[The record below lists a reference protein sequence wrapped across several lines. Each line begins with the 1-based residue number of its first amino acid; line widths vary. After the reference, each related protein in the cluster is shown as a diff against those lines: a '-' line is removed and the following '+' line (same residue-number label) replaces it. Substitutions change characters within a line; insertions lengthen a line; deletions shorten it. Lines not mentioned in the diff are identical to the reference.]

1 MRLRGKAVRYGDHV
15 NTDVILP
22 GKYLGITDP
31 KELGKYAMAGLDPDF
46 RTKLGGQGIVVAGR
60 NFGCGSSREEAPLA
74 LKSAG
79 VLCVVASSF
88 ARIFYRNAINV
99 GLPVV
104 ELEGAKKRVAEGD
117 VLSVDLS
124 EGIVQNET
132 QGTTYEFNPLPE
144 FIREIL
150 ADGGLVE
157 HMKRR
162 GEAHGEGV

>member
-1 MRLRGKAVRYGDHV
+1 MKIRGKIVKYGDHI

-22 GKYLGITDP
+22 GKYLGITDH

-46 RTKLGGQGIVVAGR
+46 PKKLGGQGIIVAGR

-74 LKSAG
+74 LKNAG

-104 ELEGAKKRVAEGD
+104 ELNEAAKFFEEGD
-117 VLSVDLS
+117 TASIDLAQ
-124 EGIVQNET
+124 GIIENENR
-132 QGTTYEFNPLPE
+132 GTIYSFKPLPE
-144 FIREIL
+144 FIRQIL
-150 ADGGLVE
+150 ASGGLVE
-157 HMKRR
+157 YMKQRIKR
-162 GEAHGEGV
+162 

>member
-1 MRLRGKAVRYGDHV
+1 MKIRGKIVKYGDHI

-22 GKYLGITDP
+22 GKYLGITDH

-46 RTKLGGQGIVVAGR
+46 PKKLGGQGIIVAGR

-74 LKSAG
+74 LKNAG

-104 ELEGAKKRVAEGD
+104 ELNGAAKFFEEGD
-117 VLSVDLS
+117 TASIDLAQ
-124 EGIVQNET
+124 GIIENENR
-132 QGTTYEFNPLPE
+132 GTIYSFKPLPE
-144 FIREIL
+144 FIRQIL
-150 ADGGLVE
+150 ASGGLVE
-157 HMKRR
+157 YMKQRIKR
-162 GEAHGEGV
+162 